1 MIATEDAPKTVF
13 QTHGRVFK
21 IVLVV
26 LTLLGTAATGFFY
39 KRYADVWLRHPPRMP
54 ACVLMSRR
62 LLSHEESVSG
72 SIPHMTPDGN
82 MIYLRP
88 AEDRAVQCLS
98 RLSSSAASQ
107 LAAAFAEVDPDKR
120 ARALVAIPEE
130 QISANPSADP
140 EALAAY
146 LITSAALRPLPKTD
160 DLENLRSQLNT
171 HNACRFAMRTPCPSR
186 PPIPMPVWIFGVPSF
201 MGLVVSFGW
210 GGTAIA
216 IRVRAWLEKRRLA
229 KKSPTKDA
237 QDGKP
242 KKTKKS
248 SKAES
253 TATNEPQDAFDPVEK
268 TDKPSES

>member
-13 QTHGRVFK
+13 QTLGPVFK

-26 LTLLGTAATGFFY
+26 LTLFGTLATGFFY
-39 KRYADVWLRHPPRMP
+39 KRYADVWLRSPPRMP
-54 ACVLMSRR
+54 ACVLITRR

-88 AEDRAVQCLS
+88 AEDRAVQCMG
-98 RLSSSAASQ
+98 RLSSSAASL

-120 ARALVAIPEE
+120 ARALVAIPGQ

-160 DLENLRSQLNT
+160 DLENLRSHLNT

-186 PPIPMPVWIFGVPSF
+186 PPIPMPVWMFGVPSF
-201 MGLVVSFGW
+201 VGLVVSFGW
-210 GGTAIA
+210 GGQAIA
-216 IRVRAWLEKRRLA
+216 IRVRDWLEKRRLA
-229 KKSPTKDA
+229 KKPPTKNAKDV
-237 QDGKP
+237 KS

-253 TATNEPQDAFDPVEK
+253 TATNAPQEAFEPVEK
-268 TDKPSES
+268 TDKPGES